1 LQIFDFSGYWVVSLK
16 SFKLLGISSLDCPC
30 KDTPV
35 NNSPEK
41 NVFESSVSENEIA
54 WAAIQMLEHWE
65 RCGCDRIMVGNEITS
80 QDWPLA
86 GVVSKAHT
94 SIQTPTLQPVQQAS
108 TIDRTSKNA
117 PADPPAQSI
126 PDSSSPATV
135 PSTTRAP
142 LPSLP
147 IPERRAS
154 PTPAGSVTVPGSTAP
169 QRWMTASY
177 SEEQR
182 SKSLA
187 VLQAEVASCSRCSEL
202 ACTRKQTVFGVGA
215 VKPRVVFFGEAPGA
229 DEDRMG
235 IPFVGAAGQL
245 LNKILAA
252 SQMHRDDV
260 YILNSLKCRPPA
272 NRTPTDAEIEN
283 CRPYFE
289 AQLELLQPEFI
300 VCLGAVAVRAVLK
313 STEPVGRLRGRF
325 HRFRG
330 AQVLVT
336 YHPAY
341 LLRNEDAKRLT
352 WADMQLLMKTMGLKL
367 PSS

>member
-1 LQIFDFSGYWVVSLK
+1 VHN
-16 SFKLLGISSLDCPC
+16 SSEQ
-30 KDTPV
+30 
-35 NNSPEK
+35 NI
-41 NVFESSVSENEIA
+41 SENEIA
-54 WAAIQMLEHWE
+54 WAAIQMLEHWK
-65 RCGCDRIMVGNEITS
+65 RCGCSRIMIGNETAS

-86 GVVSKAHT
+86 GTASNTQLTNPQQSPKP
-94 SIQTPTLQPVQQAS
+94 IQRTS
-108 TIDRTSKNA
+108 TIEVASKIT
-117 PADPPAQSI
+117 ADSRQDHAGLNNP
-126 PDSSSPATV
+126 SSTTI
-135 PSTTRAP
+135 PSTAKAP

-147 IPERRAS
+147 IPGMRPS
-154 PTPAGSVTVPGSTAP
+154 NVPATSVKVPLSTDS
-169 QRWMTASY
+169 QRWMTESY
-177 SEEQR
+177 TDDQR
-182 SKSLA
+182 SKQLA
-187 VLQAEVASCSRCSEL
+187 VLQNEVAACKRCSEL
-202 ACTRKQTVFGVGA
+202 ACTRKQTVFGVGT

-229 DEDRMG
+229 DEDRLG
-235 IPFVGAAGQL
+235 VPFVGAAGQL

-272 NRTPTDAEIEN
+272 NRTPSDVEIEN

-352 WADMQLLMKTMGLKL
+352 WADMQLLMKAMGLKIK
-367 PSS
+367 

>member
-1 LQIFDFSGYWVVSLK
+1 M
-16 SFKLLGISSLDCPC
+16 
-30 KDTPV
+30 

-41 NVFESSVSENEIA
+41 NVFESNVSENEVA
-54 WAAIQMLEHWE
+54 WAAIQMLEHWK
-65 RCGCDRIMVGNEITS
+65 RCGCDRIVIGNELTS

-86 GVVSKAHT
+86 GLASTTHT
-94 SIQTPTLQPVQQAS
+94 SIQTPTPQPVPRAS
-108 TIDRTSKNA
+108 TIDVTSKGA
-117 PADPPAQSI
+117 PASHPAQTVS
-126 PDSSSPATV
+126 DSSSPAIV
-135 PSTTRAP
+135 RSTTKAP

-147 IPERRAS
+147 IPGRRAN
-154 PTPAGSVTVPGSTAP
+154 PTPAGSVTVPGSTDP
-169 QRWMTASY
+169 QRWVTESH

-187 VLQAEVASCSRCSEL
+187 VLQAEVASCNRCSEL
-202 ACTRKQTVFGVGA
+202 ACTRKQTVFGVGT
-215 VKPRVVFFGEAPGA
+215 VKPRVVFFGDAPGVE
-229 DEDRMG
+229 EDRMG
-235 IPFVGAAGQL
+235 IPFVGEAGQL

-252 SQMHRDDV
+252 SQMHREDV

-272 NRTPTDAEIEN
+272 NRTPADAEIEN

-341 LLRNEDAKRLT
+341 LLKNEDAKRLA
-352 WADMQLLMKTMGLKL
+352 WADMQLLMKAMGLKL
-367 PSS
+367 PRS